1 MKALLLILSLVLLP
15 LQMMAGIDDGLNQ
28 IDLKKM
34 LNDKKKRSLAPDNY
48 IPVRAE
54 TLNSALLIY
63 FDAPV
68 GDTTITLY
76 KDGFVVSQRLV
87 SVLVGDMENFDLSSW
102 ETGEYSLMMTTE
114 QGDCI
119 YGNFLLGQ

>member
-1 MKALLLILSLVLLP
+1 
-15 LQMMAGIDDGLNQ
+15 
-28 IDLKKM
+28 M
-34 LNDKKKRSLAPDNY
+34 LNDKKKRSPAPDNY

-87 SVLVGDMENFDLSSW
+87 SVLAGDMESFNLSSW
-102 ETGEYSLMMTTE
+102 ETGEYSLVMTTE
-114 QGDCI
+114 QEDCI
-119 YGNFLLGQ
+119 YGNFLLEQ